1 MGMFGKHNQTLR
13 LDNLW
18 SFFCS
23 PPFTIQRVCELCL
36 HPQKQ
41 YKYVGK
47 YLRAVEKSL
56 LVTSTWDA
64 FPLSESDANHTAL
77 PSTSFGGAMLSTPS
91 TPIFS
96 PIPFL
101 HTDARR
107 SQSRSPPPSPLALTA
122 IGVGG
127 SAVTAPPGSIEP
139 KVLGLVDELDDPNPE
154 HLSDHL
160 QPLSSTTTVDS
171 KPIPGSLES
180 RFVRATPEGNNK
192 ETPVGPTEVSEQMVV
207 DETTNK
213 ENQSV

>member
-1 MGMFGKHNQTLR
+1 M
-13 LDNLW
+13 
-18 SFFCS
+18 SFS

-36 HPQKQ
+36 HPEKH
-41 YKYVGK
+41 YKYIGK
-47 YLRAVEKSL
+47 YLRAMEKSL

-64 FPLSESDANHTAL
+64 FPISEGDANHSGVAQ
-77 PSTSFGGAMLSTPS
+77 PSIGGAMLSTPA

-122 IGVGG
+122 LGG
-127 SAVTAPPGSIEP
+127 GATATLQAEVEGAEP
-139 KVLGLVDELDDPNPE
+139 KALGLVDELDDPNPE

-160 QPLSSTTTVDS
+160 QPLSSTTTVDP

-180 RFVRATPEGNNK
+180 RFVRVTTEGGNNE
-192 ETPVGPTEVSEQMVV
+192 ETRGGSEQMAI
-207 DETTNK
+207 DERENK
-213 ENQSV
+213 ENKSG